1 VTSLIRLDNSTLVIP
16 AEDVI
21 ELYSSNVNEQLS
33 FDLGDQLPWAKSLA
47 VFDLETTGLDLQQAR
62 IVTAC
67 AVAIDEHGQVSG
79 ANTEWL
85 ADPGIEIPEA
95 ASNVHGVTTEIARAK
110 GRNTKDVVSEILESL
125 RGFFSAGIPVVAYNA
140 PYDFTILHYE
150 ALRNGLEPLSDPKPI
165 IDPLVLDKFV
175 DTYRSGKRTLQV
187 AASVY
192 GVQLSDAH
200 NATADAIAAGKV
212 AQSIAR
218 KYASKLPA
226 DVFELHDAQRIWSE
240 KQDDSY
246 ESFRRK
252 SSPEFTVVRG
262 WPVKL

>member
-1 VTSLIRLDNSTLVIP
+1 M
-16 AEDVI
+16 
-21 ELYSSNVNEQLS
+21 NEQLS

-47 VFDLETTGLDLQQAR
+47 VFDLETTGLDLTEAR

-67 AVAIDEHGQVSG
+67 AVAIDEHGQVTG
-79 ANTEWL
+79 ANSEWL
-85 ADPGIEIPEA
+85 ADPGIEIPVA
-95 ASNVHGVTTEIARAK
+95 ASNVHGVTTEIARAR
-110 GRNTKDVVSEILESL
+110 GRSSKEVVSEILETL
-125 RGFFSAGIPVVAYNA
+125 RGFFKAGVPVVAYNA
-140 PYDFTILHYE
+140 PYDFTILHHE

-175 DTYRSGKRTLQV
+175 DQYRSGKRTLQV

-192 GVQLSDAH
+192 GVSLSDAH

-212 AQSIAR
+212 AQAIAL
-218 KYASKLPA
+218 KHSAKLPSDA
-226 DVFELHDAQRIWSE
+226 FELHDAQKVWSV

-246 ESFRRK
+246 EIFRRK
-252 SSPEFTVVRG
+252 SSPDFEVVRG